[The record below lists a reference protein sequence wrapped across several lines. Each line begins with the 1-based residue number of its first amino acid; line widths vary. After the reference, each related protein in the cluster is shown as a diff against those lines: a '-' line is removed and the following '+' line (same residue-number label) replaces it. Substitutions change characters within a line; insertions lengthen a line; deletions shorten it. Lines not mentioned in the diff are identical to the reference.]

1 MNKVVLAAI
10 LALLVFA
17 VAGGCKSSWGSAGL
31 GAVGGAAATS
41 GGYEYNANQE
51 MKRIDQDLKDGKMT
65 QQEHDIRKD
74 EIKRMSLLS
83 K

>member
-1 MNKVVLAAI
+1 MSKLILAVILAVSVLAM
-10 LALLVFA
+10 
-17 VAGGCKSSWGSAGL
+17 AGGCSSSWGSAGL
-31 GAVGGAAATS
+31 GAVGGAAAAG

-51 MKRIDQDLKDGKMT
+51 MKRIDQELKDGKMT

-74 EIKRMSLLS
+74 EIQRMSLL